1 MGVSADAPATLGVF
15 QREFGTRHL
24 LLSDSDRRML
34 AAYGAMVTDEKSP
47 MYRYA
52 KRAYFVIDRAG
63 IVRWAK
69 VNENPLDVLTPED
82 VLRALR
88 ESGAS

>member
-1 MGVSADAPATLGVF
+1 MDSPSTLAVF

-24 LLSDSDRRML
+24 LLSDSGRRML
-34 AAYGAMVTDEKSP
+34 SAYGVMVTDEKSP
-47 MYRYA
+47 TYRYA
-52 KRAYFVIDRAG
+52 KRAYFVIDRVG
-63 IVRWAK
+63 LVRWVT